1 MADEKNTGVFVQN
14 SCLQHRYIRSKD
26 LSTIVERPER
36 LRAVNIGLSAAIAR
50 LEELFLAERN
60 ATDQSHPVKDETTQ
74 NDLID
79 DMSKLSLSQ
88 SFPKS
93 PGASSPVTI
102 TNSQAT
108 VDLLNHP
115 AVKFIHGDIE
125 RDIYLENLRKW
136 AAESVEK
143 IKNGESEIPD
153 NFFQGDLYCTCPYT
167 ALRTRIDEVSM
178 PRIDKCHSGR
188 CWNRLRSSRQSY
200 LIYSADQQHRNFA
213 PCICSYSPP
222 WTSLWRE
229 YPLRIL
235 LC

>member
-1 MADEKNTGVFVQN
+1 MTDEKNTGVFVQN

-50 LEELFLAERN
+50 LEELFLAEGT
-60 ATDQSHPVKDETTQ
+60 ATAQSHLVKDETTQ
-74 NDLID
+74 NDLIE
-79 DMSKLSLSQ
+79 DMTKLSLSQ

-93 PGASSPVTI
+93 SSPVTI

-108 VDLLNHP
+108 VDILNHP

-125 RDIYLENLRKW
+125 RDVYLENLRKW
-136 AAESVEK
+136 ATESVEK
-143 IKNGESEIPD
+143 IKKGESEIPD
-153 NFFQGDLYCTCPYT
+153 NFFQGDLYCTYSYT
-167 ALRTRIDEVSM
+167 ASRTGIDEVSM

-188 CWNRLRSSRQSY
+188 CWNRVRSSRQSY
-200 LIYSADQQHRNFA
+200 LIKSADKQHRGFA
-213 PCICSYSPP
+213 TCICSYSSS

>member
-1 MADEKNTGVFVQN
+1 MTDEKNSGDFVQN

-60 ATDQSHPVKDETTQ
+60 DTDQSKDETTQ

-79 DMSKLSLSQ
+79 DMSKLSLSH

-108 VDLLNHP
+108 ADLLNHP

-125 RDIYLENLRKW
+125 RDVYLENLRKW
-136 AAESVEK
+136 ATESVEK

-153 NFFQGDLYCTCPYT
+153 NFFQGDLYCTCPY
-167 ALRTRIDEVSM
+167 RITNS
-178 PRIDKCHSGR
+178 
-188 CWNRLRSSRQSY
+188 N
-200 LIYSADQQHRNFA
+200 
-213 PCICSYSPP
+213 
-222 WTSLWRE
+222 
-229 YPLRIL
+229 
-235 LC
+235 